1 MFNATI
7 TSYGFVENIIY
18 WCIYIKVNGSKF
30 VILVLYV
37 DDILLVANDVAMLH
51 VKKYL
56 SNNFELKD
64 MGLLE
69 LSQKGYIN

>member
-1 MFNATI
+1 M
-7 TSYGFVENIIY
+7 
-18 WCIYIKVNGSKF
+18 
-30 VILVLYV
+30 ILVLYV

-56 SNNFELKD
+56 SNNFKLKD

>member
-1 MFNATI
+1 M
-7 TSYGFVENIIY
+7 
-18 WCIYIKVNGSKF
+18 
-30 VILVLYV
+30 ILVLYV